1 MKNARQQMIL
11 ELIEK
16 YDIDTQETL
25 IDKLGEV
32 GFVATQTTISRDIKQ
47 LKLVKGMT
55 HKGTYKYI
63 VPGVKNAGGAPVLNS
78 ALTDSVVKIE
88 AAENIVV
95 VKTLPGMAN
104 AIGVCID
111 SLQEDCIVGSV
122 AGDDT
127 IFVVTVSEDIAQ
139 NIGAK
144 IKTMMIEAKLS

>member
-11 ELIEK
+11 ELIRK

-25 IDKLGEV
+25 IDRLAEV
-32 GFVATQTTISRDIKQ
+32 GFQATQTTVSRDIKQ

-55 HKGTYKYI
+55 HKGAYKYI
-63 VPGVKNAGGAPVLNS
+63 LSEVKSIGGAPVLNS
-78 ALTDSVVKIE
+78 ALTDSVIKIE

-111 SLQEDCIVGSV
+111 SLQEECIVGSV

-127 IFVVTVSEDIAQ
+127 MLIVVKTAELAKALESELENIFSL
-139 NIGAK
+139 K
-144 IKTMMIEAKLS
+144 